1 MPKKSKASS
10 QFDIGEKVENDDRRD
25 DQLEREFG
33 NGSRDFV
40 RGSDRNDEM
49 FHVRMQRDTELF
61 DARMGD
67 RRKIDGLAERRR
79 ERSEV
84 QADDRAG
91 LEFRDA
97 AIHSTAVG
105 ALEASTVVAAEDIQG
120 EGGVAGAET
129 EENTPD
135 QTDGNPA

>member
-1 MPKKSKASS
+1 
-10 QFDIGEKVENDDRRD
+10 
-25 DQLEREFG
+25 
-33 NGSRDFV
+33 
-40 RGSDRNDEM
+40 
-49 FHVRMQRDTELF
+49 
-61 DARMGD
+61 
-67 RRKIDGLAERRR
+67 
-79 ERSEV
+79 V
-84 QADDRAG
+84 QSDDRAG

-135 QTDGNPA
+135 EDNANTGVKA